1 MQDIK
6 QIYIKASSVIE
17 MSYIMPLFLSMFV
30 LIVHTTFFYHD
41 KAVINGAAAE
51 TAVVSAQY
59 IRKKGTEYDMENF
72 FRERLGSKL
81 IFMSDVSIEVDQGE
95 DLITVSAEAER
106 MFMKINVCQKAVI
119 SEPEKRI
126 RWMR

>member
-1 MQDIK
+1 MRDIK
-6 QIYIKASSVIE
+6 GIFIKASSVVE

-30 LIVHTTFFYHD
+30 LIVHTTFYYHD

-72 FRERLGSKL
+72 FRERLGNKL

-95 DLITVSAEAER
+95 ELITVSVEAKR
-106 MFMKINVCQKAVI
+106 MFLKINVCQKAVI

>member
-72 FRERLGSKL
+72 FIERLGSKL

>member
-6 QIYIKASSVIE
+6 EKYMKASSVVE

-59 IRKKGTEYDMENF
+59 IRKKGAEHDMENF

-81 IFMSDVSIEVDQGE
+81 IFISDVNIEVDLGE
-95 DLITVSAEAER
+95 NLITVSAQAQR